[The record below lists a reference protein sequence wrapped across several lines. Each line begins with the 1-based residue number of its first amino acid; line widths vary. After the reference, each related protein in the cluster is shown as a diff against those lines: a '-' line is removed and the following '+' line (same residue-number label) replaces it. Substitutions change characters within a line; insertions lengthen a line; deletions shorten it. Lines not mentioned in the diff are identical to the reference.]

1 MPFSLKTPAKKE
13 NKVNKAK
20 NAALLNF
27 FNARGHAREHAR
39 ARVCVLLHRFLLSD
53 T

>member
-1 MPFSLKTPAKKE
+1 MKTPAKKE

-20 NAALLNF
+20 NAALLI
-27 FNARGHAREHAR
+27 NAHAHAH
-39 ARVCVLLHRFLLSD
+39 AHVCILLHRFLLSD